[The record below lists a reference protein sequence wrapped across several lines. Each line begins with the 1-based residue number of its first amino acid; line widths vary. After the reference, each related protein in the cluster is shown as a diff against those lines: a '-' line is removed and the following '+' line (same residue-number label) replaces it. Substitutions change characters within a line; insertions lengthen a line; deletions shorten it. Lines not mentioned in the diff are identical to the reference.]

1 MTDVSQLPIE
11 DEAEAAEPQAAD
23 ERRSRSDRR
32 SGGDPGR
39 RGRPAKQHSFL
50 RATVRDVI
58 AIALLVTA
66 IVLTVSVV
74 RPIYSAKGPV
84 AQQILQGA
92 VQPGVQTPPADTSIE
107 ARAIASPGFEA
118 DRKAFA
124 ADLVRTGRVPQ
135 DRADTIAFY
144 AVREAYIRGIPPAVI
159 FGVMLTEN
167 AVFVSNAT
175 SSVGAVGL
183 MQVYPKI
190 WLKEL
195 SNRFGKDLSTD
206 STNLKYGTFILS
218 RYINPK
224 GAPAAPGDVNKGLLR
239 YNGCVRGTN
248 TPNCKTYPNK
258 VKNYVEK
265 QAESL
270 CGDKSFYD
278 CIAKPFMVGLLGKNP
293 AD

>member
-39 RGRPAKQHSFL
+39 RGRPTKQHSFL

-175 SSVGAVGL
+175 SNV
-183 MQVYPKI
+183 
-190 WLKEL
+190 
-195 SNRFGKDLSTD
+195 
-206 STNLKYGTFILS
+206 
-218 RYINPK
+218 
-224 GAPAAPGDVNKGLLR
+224 
-239 YNGCVRGTN
+239 
-248 TPNCKTYPNK
+248 
-258 VKNYVEK
+258 
-265 QAESL
+265 
-270 CGDKSFYD
+270 
-278 CIAKPFMVGLLGKNP
+278 
-293 AD
+293 